1 MKLLLNRQVKG
12 CPLKVTVTS
21 TCDPSKVV
29 CSGEGLKWGIIGK
42 EIKSFIDTRK
52 SGPGKILSVFHQ
64 LQFKTVSN

>member
-1 MKLLLNRQVKG
+1 VKG

-52 SGPGKILSVFHQ
+52 SGPGKKIQKMFFSSISITL
-64 LQFKTVSN
+64 N